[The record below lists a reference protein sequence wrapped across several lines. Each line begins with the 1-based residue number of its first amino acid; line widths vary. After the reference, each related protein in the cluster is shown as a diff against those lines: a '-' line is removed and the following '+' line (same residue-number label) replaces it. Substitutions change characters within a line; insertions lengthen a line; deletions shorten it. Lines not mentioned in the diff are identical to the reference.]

1 MSLARTMQRKAVKE
15 LLKGNQKPAAK
26 LAEKLSEQKKTFN
39 CGTTL
44 SRKFK
49 TKVER

>member
-1 MSLARTMQRKAVKE
+1 MSLARTLHRKAVKA

-26 LAEKLSEQKKTFN
+26 LAEGLNAQKKSFN